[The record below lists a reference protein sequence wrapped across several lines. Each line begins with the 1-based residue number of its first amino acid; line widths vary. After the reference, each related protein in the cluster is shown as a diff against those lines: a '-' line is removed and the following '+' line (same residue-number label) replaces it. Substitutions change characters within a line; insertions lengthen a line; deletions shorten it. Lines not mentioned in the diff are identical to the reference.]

1 MGWDDICAQC
11 GKPFGSNEHNA
22 GLPKFHAFRRKTME
36 IEYAMG
42 LTKVEAEWL
51 LEVLADVDYKHRLQM
66 NQLLSDRIQ
75 SRVGRVIEM
84 ANANKADEDHD

>member
-1 MGWDDICAQC
+1 
-11 GKPFGSNEHNA
+11 
-22 GLPKFHAFRRKTME
+22 ME

-51 LEVLADVDYKHRLQM
+51 LEVLGDTDYRHRLQM

-75 SRVGRVIEM
+75 ARVGRVVEM
-84 ANANKADEDHD
+84 ANADKEKD